1 MKKILQKT
9 NWERYKNSTEG
20 QEVIALFNHL
30 CSEECTIADMLN
42 AIRRFNPG
50 FIQNWSKKEEKWM
63 LDGLGFFDQI
73 ISEDIKDDISEW
85 SNVDYQNY
93 YVWLTLSLV
102 TENKDDNLNKVP
114 QINFKRMLS
123 DNMLLSF
130 ALYKYM
136 PNYFIPNL
144 FVMQFPYFQSFTKKY
159 ELEMSEMPHRS
170 DYRGRWLYYLAMC
183 DSFDEFA
190 YINDIQNSGELCAFL
205 FDYELT
211 NIKEE
216 SRTFIFF
223 TFYAIVVIML
233 F

>member
-85 SNVDYQNY
+85 IKADP
-93 YVWLTLSLV
+93 
-102 TENKDDNLNKVP
+102 DLN
-114 QINFKRMLS
+114 
-123 DNMLLSF
+123 
-130 ALYKYM
+130 AL
-136 PNYFIPNL
+136 IDEERG
-144 FVMQFPYFQSFTKKY
+144 VMDKLY
-159 ELEMSEMPHRS
+159 EKL
-170 DYRGRWLYYLAMC
+170 
-183 DSFDEFA
+183 
-190 YINDIQNSGELCAFL
+190 INDGHPIKNWVYAHYHRHSTQILNEVKFMMLDAVI
-205 FDYELT
+205 YEGRDADWCEIT
-211 NIKEE
+211 K
-216 SRTFIFF
+216 
-223 TFYAIVVIML
+223 
-233 F
+233 